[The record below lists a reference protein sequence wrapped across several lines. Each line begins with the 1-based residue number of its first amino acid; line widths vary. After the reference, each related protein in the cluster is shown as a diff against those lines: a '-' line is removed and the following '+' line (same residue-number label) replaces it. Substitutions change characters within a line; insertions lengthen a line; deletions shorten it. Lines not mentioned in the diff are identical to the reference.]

1 MFNLSPKRLTILSL
15 LIAIILIVFS
25 LEVAHYK
32 NSQMAP
38 LEISFLDIGQGDAI
52 LINYLHQYQ
61 ILIDGGPSGK
71 KVLTEL
77 SKVMPPLDD
86 KIEVIIVT
94 HPDRDHFTGLMDVV
108 KKYQV
113 GLILINGQ
121 KSDDE
126 LWQEFQKIIKEKK
139 IQKQV
144 AGEGSRLNI
153 GEKIKFKFFNPDKIE
168 ENKKAKND
176 NSIVIRLDYGDNSF
190 LFTGDAG
197 FDAEADMI
205 FDQEDLDVDWLK
217 VGHHGSKFS
226 TSKFFLARVS
236 PQVSIIS
243 VGENDYGHPTEEVL
257 QRLKDYN
264 SQVLR
269 TDQLGTIT
277 IVCSDLSNTCQL
289 KSK

>member
-32 NSQMAP
+32 NSQMTP

-176 NSIVIRLDYGDNSF
+176 NSIVTRLDYGDNSF

>member
-1 MFNLSPKRLTILSL
+1 MFNLNSKQIV
-15 LIAIILIVFS
+15 AITFLAVFILIIFS
-25 LEVAHYK
+25 LELAHYK
-32 NSQMAP
+32 NSRMAP

-77 SKVMPPLDD
+77 SKVMPPFDD
-86 KIEVIIVT
+86 KIEVIIIT
-94 HPDRDHFTGLMDVV
+94 HPDRDHFTGLIDVV

-126 LWQEFQKIIKEKK
+126 LWQEFQTIIKEKK

-144 AGEGSRLNI
+144 AGEGSKLNI
-153 GEKIKFKFFNPDKIE
+153 GERIRFKFFNPDKIE
-168 ENKKAKND
+168 ENKKANND
-176 NSIVIRLDYGDNSF
+176 NSIVSRLDYGDNSF
-190 LFTGDAG
+190 LFTGDAS
-197 FDAEADMI
+197 FNAEADMI
-205 FDQEDLDVDWLK
+205 FDQEDIDVDWLK

-226 TSKFFLARVS
+226 TSKFFLARVT

-243 VGENDYGHPTEEVL
+243 VGENDYGHPTKETL
-257 QRLKDYN
+257 QRLKDSN
-264 SQVLR
+264 SRILR

-277 IVCSDLSNTCQL
+277 VICFNPNDACQL
-289 KSK
+289 KLK

>member
-176 NSIVIRLDYGDNSF
+176 NSIVTRLDYGDNSF